1 MQIFHIIPFFQ
12 FTSLQYSWLNEFVVS
27 KFVIYASNK
36 DEMLFKAQFNG
47 YNVKLKTNILMKIK
61 MGLGLIRIKAI

>member
-1 MQIFHIIPFFQ
+1 MQ
-12 FTSLQYSWLNEFVVS
+12 
-27 KFVIYASNK
+27 VIK

-61 MGLGLIRIKAI
+61 MGLGLIRIKTI